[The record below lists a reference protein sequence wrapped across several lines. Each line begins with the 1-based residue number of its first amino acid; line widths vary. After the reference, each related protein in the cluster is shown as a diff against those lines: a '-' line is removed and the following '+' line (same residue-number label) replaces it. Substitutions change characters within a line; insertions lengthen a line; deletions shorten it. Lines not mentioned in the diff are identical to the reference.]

1 MREIYVKSETLF
13 NQMCEEVFEALNIER
28 EAFID
33 SQSKYSADED
43 AAEELTDAMHGGKV
57 SKETLQ

>member
-1 MREIYVKSETLF
+1 
-13 NQMCEEVFEALNIER
+13 MCEEVFEALNIER